1 MDSRQQEMGS
11 NMQTLQRRSTAAI
24 ATLVFGAVLAVAA
37 SSAVPATAKTGSGS
51 ASTDRPEAATA
62 APAFPT
68 FVHLPA
74 DQAAHPTARAE
85 WWYVIGHVNA
95 RGHRFGYE
103 VTIGGGKDPQVIFSI
118 TDKTTGAFYT
128 NSQSYSHD
136 QTSFSTTALDIR
148 TPSATLSGPMD
159 AMRLHATLPVVGEI
173 NLTLSAEG
181 PALYNNGTGLMPFL
195 GGTSYYYS
203 LPSLATQGTL
213 EVNNRTYPVTGE
225 SWLDRQWGNWDWS
238 TMDKWTWMPLQV
250 SNGDRINLWDLFAE
264 GREASY
270 ATVLRPDGT
279 HEMVAVEPLAD
290 TTSDFWTS
298 PITGKRYGT
307 RWTVNIPALDA
318 SLTVVA
324 KPQGQERQGTF
335 GGTYEGAAS
344 VTGRYRGKPVTGQTY
359 VEQNGNWR

>member
-1 MDSRQQEMGS
+1 M
-11 NMQTLQRRSTAAI
+11 
-24 ATLVFGAVLAVAA
+24 
-37 SSAVPATAKTGSGS
+37 
-51 ASTDRPEAATA
+51 
-62 APAFPT
+62 
-68 FVHLPA
+68 
-74 DQAAHPTARAE
+74 
-85 WWYVIGHVNA
+85 
-95 RGHRFGYE
+95 
-103 VTIGGGKDPQVIFSI
+103 
-118 TDKTTGAFYT
+118 
-128 NSQSYSHD
+128 
-136 QTSFSTTALDIR
+136 
-148 TPSATLSGPMD
+148 
-159 AMRLHATLPVVGEI
+159 
-173 NLTLSAEG
+173 
-181 PALYNNGTGLMPFL
+181 
-195 GGTSYYYS
+195 
-203 LPSLATQGTL
+203 
-213 EVNNRTYPVTGE
+213 NNRTYPVTGE

>member
-1 MDSRQQEMGS
+1 MWT
-11 NMQTLQRRSTAAI
+11 NMQTQQRRSI

-37 SSAVPATAKTGSGS
+37 SPAV
-51 ASTDRPEAATA
+51 AATA
-62 APAFPT
+62 RTGPEPAGTGRPAAGAPAFPT

-74 DQAAHPTARAE
+74 DQAAHPTAGAE
-85 WWYVIGHVNA
+85 WWYVIGHVDA

-118 TDKTTGAFYT
+118 TDKTTGAYYT
-128 NSQSYSHD
+128 KSQAYSPD

-159 AMRLHATLPVVGEI
+159 TMRLHATLPVVGEI
-173 NLTLSAEG
+173 NLTLSARG

-213 EVNNRTYPVTGE
+213 KVNDRTYPVTGE

-238 TMDKWTWMPLQV
+238 TMDKWTWMPLQL
-250 SNGDRINLWDLFAE
+250 SNGDRVNLWDLFAE
-264 GREASY
+264 GREVSY

-279 HEMVAVEPLAD
+279 HQIVAVEPLAG

-298 PITGKRYGT
+298 PVNGKRYGT

-335 GGTYEGAAS
+335 GGTYEGAAD